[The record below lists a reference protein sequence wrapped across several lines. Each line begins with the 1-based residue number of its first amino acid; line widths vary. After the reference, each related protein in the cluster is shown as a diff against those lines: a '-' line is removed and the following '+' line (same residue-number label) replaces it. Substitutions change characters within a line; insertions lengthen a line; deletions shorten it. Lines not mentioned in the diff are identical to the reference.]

1 MNIQA
6 LRREPACAPW
16 SNRILILS
24 LLGIGYLTL
33 FPFQFHPG
41 AFRAIRGVPFFLG
54 NSGKEYFTRDFFL
67 NVLLFV
73 PFGFGVSAQV
83 RKRNGGLLKC
93 FLWSLALGAFVSYS
107 VEFMQLYIPE
117 RDSGWDDVF
126 SNTTG
131 SVVGFFLFT
140 FLSGPLLESLSRCEG
155 WILSRLSPSRTAV
168 LFLAYF
174 AAAFGIS
181 AYLQSETR
189 LSNWDPRCV
198 LFVGNDAAGEAAWAG
213 KVFLLEI
220 WNRALPPRTI
230 QRLAASESAGNE
242 GSGLLAHYDFRS
254 PGPFQDRNKLLPPLS
269 WEPGQPRQ
277 TDAGAPEL
285 GDKAWLSTRAPVE
298 NLTRD
303 IEKTSKFTIR
313 MVCLPDAIERGS
325 GRMVSLSQSA
335 DNVNFHLRQR
345 GADLVFYFRN
355 SLTETRSILAWP
367 LPGVFQAGKVRDIA
381 AVYDGS
387 DAYVYIDGQVVPRNY
402 RLGPGVSLFH
412 AIRFVQTPE
421 LGGYIVVY
429 DTILF
434 LPAGM
439 LLGFEAR
446 KSRRRWIAGPWLL
459 ASGYFLPAVLYEALL
474 VVQTGRRIWPGNI
487 GLSLAFELAGMLL
500 INADRLPVRPMGDQQ
515 ATIEDSSRAEK
526 V

>member
-6 LRREPACAPW
+6 LRREPVCARW
-16 SNRILILS
+16 SNRILLFS
-24 LLGIGYLTL
+24 LLGLGYLTV

-41 AFRAIRGVPFFLG
+41 AFRAIRGIPFFLG

-93 FLWSLALGAFVSYS
+93 FLWSLALGACVSYS

-117 RDSGWDDVF
+117 RDSGWEDVF
-126 SNTTG
+126 SNAAG
-131 SVVGFFLFT
+131 SVVGSFLFA
-140 FLSGPLLESLSRCEG
+140 FLGSPLLESLSRWED
-155 WILSRLSPSRTAV
+155 WVLSRLSPSRTAILV
-168 LFLAYF
+168 LAYF

-181 AYLQSETR
+181 AYLQNETR

-198 LFVGNDAAGEAAWAG
+198 LFVGNDAAGAAPWAG

-220 WNRALPPRTI
+220 WNRALPPGAI
-230 QRLAASESAGNE
+230 GGLAAGEPAGE
-242 GSGLLAHYDFRS
+242 GSTGLLARYDFRS
-254 PGPFQDRNKLLPPLS
+254 PGPFQDQNKSLPPLS
-269 WEPGQPRQ
+269 WATAQPPEP
-277 TDAGAPEL
+277 DAAPPEL
-285 GDKAWLSTRAPVE
+285 GEKAWLSTSAPVE

-303 IEKTSKFTIR
+303 IEITSKFTIR
-313 MVCLPDAIERGS
+313 VVCLPEAIERGS
-325 GRMVSLSQSA
+325 GRIVSLSQSA

-355 SLTETRSILAWP
+355 PLTETRSILAWP

-387 DAYVYIDGQVVPRNY
+387 DAYVYIDGQAAPRNY
-402 RLGPGVSLFH
+402 RLGPGAGLFH
-412 AIRFVQTPE
+412 ALRFVQTPE
-421 LGGYIVVY
+421 LGGYIAVY
-429 DTILF
+429 QTILF

-439 LLGFEAR
+439 LLGLGTR
-446 KSRRRWIAGPWLL
+446 KSHGRAMVGWLVL
-459 ASGYFLPAVLYEALL
+459 GWFLPAVLYEVLL

-487 GLSLAFELAGMLL
+487 VMSLAFELAGMLL
-500 INADRLPVRPMGDQQ
+500 INADRRP
-515 ATIEDSSRAEK
+515 AIEDSPTADK

>member
-6 LRREPACAPW
+6 LRREPACARW
-16 SNRILILS
+16 SNRILLLS

-33 FPFQFHPG
+33 FPFQLHPG
-41 AFRAIRGVPFFLG
+41 AFRAIRGVPFLLG

-93 FLWSLALGAFVSYS
+93 FLWSLSLGAFVSYT

-117 RDSGWDDVF
+117 RDSGWEDVF
-126 SNTTG
+126 SNAAG
-131 SVVGFFLFT
+131 SVVGCFLFA
-140 FLSGPLLESLSRCEG
+140 FLSGPLLELLSRCED
-155 WILSRLSPSRTAV
+155 WILSRLSPSRTAILV
-168 LFLAYF
+168 FAYF
-174 AAAFGIS
+174 AAGFGIS
-181 AYLQSETR
+181 AYLQNETR
-189 LSNWDPRCV
+189 LSNWDPRCI
-198 LFVGNDAAGEAAWAG
+198 LFVGNDAAGAAPWAG

-220 WNRALPPRTI
+220 WNRALPPGTI
-230 QRLAASESAGNE
+230 QRLAARESAE
-242 GSGLLAHYDFRS
+242 DESSGLLARYDFRRS
-254 PGPFQDRNKLLPPLS
+254 GPFQDQNKFLPPLN
-269 WEPGQPRQ
+269 WEPEQPQ
-277 TDAGAPEL
+277 QPDAATPEL

-313 MVCLPDAIERGS
+313 VVCLPDAIERGS
-325 GRMVSLSQSA
+325 GRIVSLSRSA

-355 SLTETRSILAWP
+355 PLTERRSILAWP
-367 LPGVFQAGKVRDIA
+367 LPGIFQAGKVRDVA
-381 AVYDGS
+381 SVYDGS
-387 DAYVYIDGQVVPRNY
+387 DAYVYVDGQAVPRNY
-402 RLGPGVSLFH
+402 RLGPGASLFH

-421 LGGYIVVY
+421 LSGYVVVY

-439 LLGFEAR
+439 LVGLGAR
-446 KSRRRWIAGPWLL
+446 KWRRRGIAVWLVL
-459 ASGYFLPAVLYEALL
+459 GWFLPAVLYEALL
-474 VVQTGRRIWPGNI
+474 VVQTGRRIWLGNI
-487 GLSLAFELAGMLL
+487 AMSLVFELAGMLL
-500 INADRLPVRPMGDQQ
+500 INADRLAAPLVEDERA
-515 ATIEDSSRAEK
+515 ATRDAPRAEK
-526 V
+526 I